1 MACLIRKAHC
11 TCKTDCQAPNSC
23 FLLRKDVIVSHQYNK
38 YKEKYEEKM
47 QVERMKAWRKS
58 SFCWLFHSNLLL
70 PTRSKKICNHTDI
83 SRPTSY
89 KPCGFPPT
97 PSKCQ
102 RNHKFLFVEFS
113 WQALFVYDARDS
125 VLMFYKKNTFK
136 NSRIKRWQ
144 ERFFLFNL
152 KAWNYIWE

>member
-1 MACLIRKAHC
+1 MGFLFYLVMARLIRKAHC

-70 PTRSKKICNHTDI
+70 LTRSKNSCNHTDI

-89 KPCGFPPT
+89 RSPVAFPPPPQNAKEIT
-97 PSKCQ
+97 NSSSWNSHGKLYSSMMQDILCWCFIKKKYIQ
-102 RNHKFLFVEFS
+102 KFQNQEVSGEVFFV
-113 WQALFVYDARDS
+113 
-125 VLMFYKKNTFK
+125 
-136 NSRIKRWQ
+136 
-144 ERFFLFNL
+144 
-152 KAWNYIWE
+152 